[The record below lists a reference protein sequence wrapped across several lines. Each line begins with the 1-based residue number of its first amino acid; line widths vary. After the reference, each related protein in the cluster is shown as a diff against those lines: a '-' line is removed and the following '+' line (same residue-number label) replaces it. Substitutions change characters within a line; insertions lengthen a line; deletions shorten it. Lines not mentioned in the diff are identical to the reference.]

1 MSKFKVRA
9 LRAALVV
16 PLLMGSALVAS
27 AGHASASINPDNVD
41 RPKISAGDRDFGNK
55 DIFGILSGSIVNW
68 DETDSGTR
76 SMCPKVTPWVSGILY
91 VNNLAWQST
100 RVEVDYHDFS
110 HNELHT
116 WVPLAGG
123 ERGQERR
130 PRRGGD
136 RVGLLQPPQA
146 RGLGL
151 GVQLRGAGR
160 GEVAQRGARHLDRL
174 ADAGEDGG
182 RSAHIGYLPPQGRR
196 AGPGISL
203 GFQFDRIGCL
213 RHVPGH
219 PRPVTK

>member
-55 DIFGILSGSIVNW
+55 DIFGILSGGIVNW

-76 SMCPKVTPWVSGILY
+76 SMCPKFTPWVSGILY

-110 HNELHT
+110 HNERSTTTTSATMNCTRGTRPPLRRWTTRNTNTSSATPSTAAKT
-116 WVPLAGG
+116 WTTSSSRSTPS
-123 ERGQERR
+123 RT
-130 PRRGGD
+130 D
-136 RVGLLQPPQA
+136 R
-146 RGLGL
+146 
-151 GVQLRGAGR
+151 
-160 GEVAQRGARHLDRL
+160 
-174 ADAGEDGG
+174 
-182 RSAHIGYLPPQGRR
+182 GRR
-196 AGPGISL
+196 RA
-203 GFQFDRIGCL
+203 
-213 RHVPGH
+213 
-219 PRPVTK
+219 RPSSNAP

>member
-55 DIFGILSGSIVNW
+55 DIFGILSGGIVNW

-76 SMCPKVTPWVSGILY
+76 SMCPKFTPWVSGILY

-116 WVPLAGG
+116 WDSATFTPVDNKKHEYVISDAVYGSSRPDVTGPGRAAPARRAPL
-123 ERGQERR
+123 
-130 PRRGGD
+130 
-136 RVGLLQPPQA
+136 
-146 RGLGL
+146 
-151 GVQLRGAGR
+151 
-160 GEVAQRGARHLDRL
+160 
-174 ADAGEDGG
+174 
-182 RSAHIGYLPPQGRR
+182 SARR
-196 AGPGISL
+196 AGTG
-203 GFQFDRIGCL
+203 R
-213 RHVPGH
+213 
-219 PRPVTK
+219 